1 MKKAILYFE
10 NGTSMLIEITNVQVE
25 RNETWKEFEERVLK
39 MLVKPHPSKETRIK
53 RIHIFRN

>member
-10 NGTSMLIEITNVQVE
+10 NGTSMPIEITNVQVE

-39 MLVKPHPSKETRIK
+39 MLAKPHPSKGTRIK